1 MLSLL
6 LVRILR
12 TDPPHASPHIALPI
26 VMLTM
31 LRLRNSKLSRLKAA
45 TVTLMTVAFL
55 SSVNSVHAADTDL
68 RERIDEFIEA
78 GAPGLAFAE
87 ETSDADFVRRIYL
100 DLAGRIPSADE
111 ARQFLADS
119 SPLKRPALV
128 DALLAGTDY
137 PRRMQE
143 LFHVMLMER
152 RGEHDEWT
160 RFLRKA
166 FEQNLPWHQ
175 IASAILKPDAA
186 NEDFRGAAFFQTQ
199 RLVKE
204 GAMAPVD
211 VPGLTRDV
219 GRLFAGIDLQCA
231 QCHDHLTV
239 DDYSQQDFQGLHMVF
254 ENVDIRRDVKFPA
267 IGEKLMT
274 EQKEFS
280 SVFEQVKLKTSPVVP
295 GGDEFEIAS
304 FEEDDQYLEPPDRR
318 KRTTGVPRFS
328 PLSELSSGLASP
340 DNDLF
345 CRNIVNRLWFV
356 MMGRGLVEPLDLHHT
371 DNPATHPELLDL
383 LAREFA
389 AHDFNIRWLLREL
402 ALTKTYQR
410 STSMPDGDSEP
421 ARASYAVALEKRIS
435 AEQFFWSIGVASGE
449 FEAVRIEVQAAKEST
464 EVAAETEETADAPT
478 NNVPP
483 SADGRWTAEQ
493 LVEESETLAALKKQL
508 QTTFGN
514 PPKEPEVDFTPTVAG
529 ALLLMH
535 SEDVRRLL
543 HPRPG
548 NLIYRLSELKSVDEV
563 VDELFT
569 CVLSR
574 PPSAKEH
581 ADVVNYLTSN
591 DERNVER
598 LANLTWALLT
608 STEFV
613 VNH

>member
-1 MLSLL
+1 MLATIQFSEFQW
-6 LVRILR
+6 R
-12 TDPPHASPHIALPI
+12 
-26 VMLTM
+26 
-31 LRLRNSKLSRLKAA
+31 RLKTSGMWIAA
-45 TVTLMTVAFL
+45 LILWTAT
-55 SSVNSVHAADTDL
+55 SVQAADSDL
-68 RERIDEFIEA
+68 HKQIDQLIEA
-78 GAPGLAFAE
+78 GARNLPMADTATDAE
-87 ETSDADFVRRIYL
+87 FLRRVYL

-111 ARQFLADS
+111 ARRFLLKT
-119 SPLKRPALV
+119 SPLKRTVLIEG
-128 DALLAGTDY
+128 LLAGPDY

-160 RFLRKA
+160 RFLRTA

-186 NEDFRGAAFFQTQ
+186 SENFRGAAFFQTQ

-204 GAMAPVD
+204 GAMAPID

-219 GRLFAGIDLQCA
+219 GRLFAGVDLQCA

-239 DDYSQQDFQGLHMVF
+239 SDYSQQDFQGLHMVF

-295 GGDEFEIAS
+295 GGAEIEIAS
-304 FEEDDQYLEPPDRR
+304 FEKEQQYIEPPDRK

-328 PLSELSSGLASP
+328 PLSELSTGLASP

-356 MMGRGLVEPLDLHHT
+356 MMGKGLVEPLDLHHT
-371 DNPATHPELLDL
+371 ENPATHPELLDL
-383 LAREFA
+383 LGREFA

-410 STSMPDGDSEP
+410 STSLPDGDHVPSQ
-421 ARASYAVALEKRIS
+421 ASYAVALEKRIS
-435 AEQFFWSIGVASGE
+435 AEQLFWSVGVACGE
-449 FEAVRIEVQAAKEST
+449 FEAVRLEWQAAQNST
-464 EVAAETEETADAPT
+464 DVAAESAEASDAPIDD
-478 NNVPP
+478 V
-483 SADGRWTAEQ
+483 DRWTAEQ
-493 LVEESETLAALKKQL
+493 LVGKSETLAALQKQL
-508 QTTFGN
+508 QSTFGN

-529 ALLLMH
+529 ALFLMH
-535 SEDVRRLL
+535 SDDVRCLL
-543 HPRPG
+543 NPRPG
-548 NLIYRLSELKSVDEV
+548 NLIYRLREIKSDDEV
-563 VDELFT
+563 IDELFT

-574 PPSAKEH
+574 APDAREH
-581 ADVVNYLTSN
+581 ADVENYLKSSDDRRT
-591 DERNVER
+591 EC